1 MNTQDRRWRKSS
13 RSGAESNC
21 VEVSHLL
28 DAVRDSKNPT
38 TISLRGDIRRLLDSV
53 NSGRITR

>member
-1 MNTQDRRWRKSS
+1 MNRKVRWRKAPQ
-13 RSGAESNC
+13 SGAESNC
-21 VEVSHLL
+21 VELSNHL

-53 NSGRITR
+53 KSGRITR

>member
-1 MNTQDRRWRKSS
+1 MQVRWRKSS

-21 VEVSHLL
+21 VEASNRL

-38 TISLRGDIRRLLDSV
+38 VALQGDIRRLLDAV
-53 NSGRITR
+53 QVGHLTR